1 MIAAARG
8 APSPLAARARRE
20 TEGGEDMADAI
31 RVKPGSKVKL
41 KDIDPDDTGGLK
53 DRAAAQ
59 EQLAADRKEMF
70 DLQERLY
77 AENKRSLLIVLQAM
91 DTGGKDGTVKHVLSG
106 LNPTGVEIN
115 SFKAPSEEERDHDF
129 LWRIAQRLPRRG
141 NIGLFNR
148 SHYED
153 VLVVRVM
160 NLAPKDV
167 WEPRYDIINRWE
179 EILTDTGTT
188 VLKIFLHIS
197 KDEQK
202 RRLEAR
208 LADRTKT
215 WKFDPG
221 DLAARE
227 RWDEYQAAYEA
238 VLSKCSTRHAPWHI
252 VPANKKW
259 YRNLAVARRV
269 VETLRGMDPEPPEVD
284 FDPGKI
290 KIV

>member
-1 MIAAARG
+1 
-8 APSPLAARARRE
+8 
-20 TEGGEDMADAI
+20 MADAI

-129 LWRIAQRLPRRG
+129 LWRIALRLPRRG

-160 NLAPKDV
+160 NLAPKEV

-208 LADRTKT
+208 LADKTKT

-221 DLAARE
+221 DLVARE

-269 VETLRGMDPEPPEVD
+269 VETLRDMDPKPPKVD
-284 FDPGKI
+284 FDPAKI
-290 KIV
+290 KVV